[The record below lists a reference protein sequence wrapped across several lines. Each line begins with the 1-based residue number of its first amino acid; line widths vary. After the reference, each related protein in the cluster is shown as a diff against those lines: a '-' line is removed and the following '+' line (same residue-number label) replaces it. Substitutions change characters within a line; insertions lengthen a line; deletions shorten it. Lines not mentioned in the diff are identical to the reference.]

1 MSVKIVLYDRK
12 NYVLDSFYESLYNFH
27 EPLFGNEFLKERFNS

>member
-12 NYVLDSFYESLYNFH
+12 NYVIDSFYEPLYNFH
-27 EPLFGNEFLKERFNS
+27 EPLFGNEFLKECFNP

>member
-1 MSVKIVLYDRK
+1 MSGKIVLYDRK
-12 NYVLDSFYESLYNFH
+12 NYVLNSFYELLYNVH